1 MYQFSLQ
8 FPCGPENADKLTK
21 SAIAELQKFIEKGPE
36 QKDLDKFKEGELNDD
51 RTNLKDNNYWLSNI
65 SNYQLE
71 GGDRYEILNYEAK
84 LKALTVKDLQNVAKK
99 FLSKDRIVATL
110 MPEDG
115 WEAEVKKE
123 ESTATAPAPLS
134 AQQVIDT
141 YIAAIGGK
149 AKLEAVK
156 SIKSNST
163 MMMGG
168 MEIKVS
174 EKKMGNK
181 SKATQS
187 VMGQE
192 SVTVFDGEK
201 GYAMQG
207 GQKMDLPAVATDKMK
222 TAKMFTALSMN
233 AADYTSVTKGTVDG
247 KEAYI
252 LEGKDGKSYF
262 DVSSGLMVKSTS
274 PQGDMMITEYM
285 TVDGIKVPKT
295 MKISAMGQNID
306 MSVTE
311 FVLNKDVSDADFK

>member
-1 MYQFSLQ
+1 M
-8 FPCGPENADKLTK
+8 
-21 SAIAELQKFIEKGPE
+21 
-36 QKDLDKFKEGELNDD
+36 NDD
-51 RTNLKDNNYWLSNI
+51 RGNLKDNGYWLSNI

-71 GGDRYEILNYEAK
+71 GGDRYEILNYDAK
-84 LKALTVKDLQNVAKK
+84 LKALTVKDLQDVAKK
-99 FLSKDRIVATL
+99 YLSKDRIVATL

-115 WEAEVKKE
+115 WEANVKKE
-123 ESTATAPAPLS
+123 DAAPTVKAAVSP
-134 AQQVIDT
+134 QQVIDT
-141 YIAAIGGK
+141 YVAAIGGK

-192 SVTVFDGEK
+192 SMTVFDGEK

-207 GQKMDLPAVATDKMK
+207 GQKMDLPAAATDKMK
-222 TAKMFTALSMN
+222 TAKLFTALSMD
-233 AADYTSVTKGTVDG
+233 AADYTSVEKVAENGKDFYVLTG
-247 KEAYI
+247 KE
-252 LEGKDGKSYF
+252 GKSYF
-262 DVSSGLMVKSTS
+262 DTQTGLLMKSTT
-274 PQGDMMITEYM
+274 PQGDMIITEYM
-285 TVDGIKVPKT
+285 TVDGIKVPKA

-306 MSVTE
+306 MTVTE